1 VVVAKGLDRFRIH
14 ALVAVV
20 TFAAAWVLVAHAWVL
35 PTDASSTNWNGLVA
49 FAALA
54 ILCDTSFLRLSFA
67 NVGSSV
73 AFVPFI
79 ASVMLFEH
87 PWPMLISGLTAF
99 VVDTF
104 VRKKPTIRI
113 WYNTAQYMLA
123 VGLGAEVYRALGG
136 ATLGQHFSFHGL
148 SFAGLVATYFF
159 VNSGSVALAVAISSG
174 VSVRE
179 AWSRIVGASLVYDVF
194 ASSLAVLL
202 VFLYLKTQ
210 LLGLALLVVPL
221 FFVRHMYHMNLQLER
236 VNKELLELMVKAIEA
251 RDPYTSGHSLR
262 VCEYAR
268 SIARDLGLS
277 AKQLD
282 HIESAALLHDVG
294 KIYEEFAP
302 LLRKEGKLTPD
313 ERMLMQ
319 RHPARSAELAA
330 TIAEF
335 RGPVELAIRHHHEN
349 YDGTGYPDGVAGDMI
364 PLAARIIMIA
374 DTLDA
379 MTTDRPYR
387 KALTFERTMEELR
400 KFAGKQFDPKLV
412 DLVSESANLRRL
424 LGATAEQGGSPV
436 HALGAWVARSSGP
449 WRTAKSSFPAKVG

>member
-1 VVVAKGLDRFRIH
+1 MA
-14 ALVAVV
+14 
-20 TFAAAWVLVAHAWVL
+20 
-35 PTDASSTNWNGLVA
+35 
-49 FAALA
+49 
-54 ILCDTSFLRLSFA
+54 
-67 NVGSSV
+67 
-73 AFVPFI
+73 
-79 ASVMLFEH
+79 
-87 PWPMLISGLTAF
+87 ISGVTAF

-104 VRKKPTIRI
+104 VRKKPAIRI
-113 WYNTAQYMLA
+113 WFNTAQYMLA
-123 VGLGAEVYRALGG
+123 VGLAAEVYSALGG
-136 ATLGQHFSFHGL
+136 TIVQAHFTFNAPA
-148 SFAGLVATYFF
+148 FVGLVLTYFI
-159 VNSGSVALAVAISSG
+159 VNSGSVALAVAISSR

-179 AWSRIVGASLVYDVF
+179 AWHRIAASTLLYDLL

-202 VFLYLKTQ
+202 AYLYLKSQ
-210 LLGLALLVVPL
+210 LVGLAVLVVPL
-221 FFVRHMYHMNLQLER
+221 FFVRHMHQMNLQLER
-236 VNKELLELMVKAIEA
+236 VNRELLELMVKAIEA

-262 VCEYAR
+262 VSEYAR
-268 SIARDLGLS
+268 SIARDLDLS
-277 AKQLD
+277 AKLVD
-282 HIESAALLHDVG
+282 HITSAAILHDVG

-349 YDGTGYPDGVAGDMI
+349 YDGTGYPDALSGDKI

-387 KALTFERTMEELR
+387 KALTFERTLDELR
-400 KFAGKQFDPKLV
+400 KFSGKQFDPALV
-412 DLVSESANLRRL
+412 ELVAQSANLRRL
-424 LGATAEQGGSPV
+424 LGATVEQGGSPV

-449 WRTAKSSFPAKVG
+449 WRVRKESTPAKVS